1 MQTYQYGLQRRSRT
15 DNDQIMKV
23 VLTAIAS
30 VAILIVF
37 LIIVFTLSS
46 TGSALSEVGILEI
59 LFGTTWSPS
68 SGAYGAAAIIIGT
81 LLVTLGAIIVALPL
95 GLGAAIYLS
104 EIASP
109 KVRNILKPVCEIF
122 AGIPSVVYGFFG
134 LLVLLPLLQDIFPDQ
149 LVYSQSWLAA
159 SILLGIMALPT
170 VISVAEDAIHSVP
183 QSYREASLAMG
194 ATRWE
199 TTIKVVVPAAISG
212 ITAAIILGIGRAI
225 GETMAV
231 MMVAGNAA
239 VLPDPIWNIFSLIS
253 TITGILALEI
263 PEASTGDLHYSALFL
278 LAVIL
283 MVLVLVINL
292 ASRVIIKRMRRKL
305 GVEPP
310 RVPLFFKRTKP
321 RETSSMENWITEH
334 KALIV
339 QAFVYVCI
347 FVFVWMMASLF
358 VTDVLA
364 LGYAIVVTVVVF
376 ALRNV
381 FDRFNTTVKQQFAHG
396 TMTAIMVIVVA
407 ILIVILGYILI
418 NGLSVIDWEFLT
430 TSPENSG
437 RDGGIAPAIVG
448 TIELIIGTALI
459 SLPLGIF
466 TGVYLSEYAKDT
478 KFTRL
483 IREAID
489 LLNGTPSIVFGLFGL
504 AFFVRTLDFGVS
516 MVAGWFVLAFMIMP
530 VIIRTTEEALTAVP
544 HDLREASM
552 AMGASKWRTTV
563 RVVLPAAMG
572 GVMTGTIL
580 ALGRAAG
587 ETAPIMFVAAVSSA
601 TNPYASS
608 IFDSVMALPYHLYYL
623 ATHVVGSTDMQY
635 GTATVL
641 LVIVL
646 GMFLVASIIR
656 IHYNKKV
663 KW

>member
-1 MQTYQYGLQRRSRT
+1 
-15 DNDQIMKV
+15 MKT
-23 VLTAIAS
+23 VLTAVAS

-46 TGSALSEVGILEI
+46 SWTAIGDVGILDF
-59 LFGTTWSPS
+59 LFGTKWSPS
-68 SGAYGAAAIIIGT
+68 SGAYGAAAIILGT
-81 LLVTLGAIIVALPL
+81 LLVTLGAIAFAIPL
-95 GLGAAIYLS
+95 GLGAAIYIS
-104 EIASP
+104 EVANP
-109 KVRNILKPVCEIF
+109 KARNTLKLVCEIF

-134 LLVLLPLLQDIFPDQ
+134 LLVLLPILQDIFTDQ
-149 LVYSQSWLAA
+149 LVYSQSWLAG

-231 MMVAGNAA
+231 MMVTGNATIF
-239 VLPDPIWNIFSLIS
+239 PDPIWNIFSLIS
-253 TITGILALEI
+253 TITGILALEV
-263 PEASTGDLHYSALFL
+263 PEASVGDLHYSALFL
-278 LAVIL
+278 LAIVL

-292 ASRVIIKRMRRKL
+292 ASRIIIKRMKRKL

-310 RVPLFFKRTKP
+310 RQPLFFKNGLFHAPVQSTD
-321 RETSSMENWITEH
+321 WFAEH
-334 KALIV
+334 KGRIINALM
-339 QAFVYVCI
+339 YLCI
-347 FVFVWMMASLF
+347 LVFVWMMASLF
-358 VTDVLA
+358 TGDLTA
-364 LGYAIVVTVVVF
+364 LVVSIVVTAVVF
-376 ALRNV
+376 ALQV
-381 FDRFNTTVKQQFAHG
+381 TFAKVDTSLKQEIAHG
-396 TMTAIMVIVVA
+396 GLTVIMGVV
-407 ILIVILGYILI
+407 ILILVFIIGYILV
-418 NGLSVIDWEFLT
+418 NGLSAIDWEFLT
-430 TSPENSG
+430 GVPTNGG
-437 RDGGIAPAIVG
+437 RDGGIGPAIVG
-448 TIELIIGTALI
+448 TLELMAGTALI
-459 SLPLGIF
+459 ALPLGIF
-466 TGVYLSEYAKDT
+466 TGVYLAEYAKDT
-478 KFTRL
+478 KLTKL

-504 AFFVRTLDFGVS
+504 AFFVRVLDFGVS
-516 MVAGWFVLAFMIMP
+516 MVAGWFVLAVMIMP

-552 AMGASKWRTTV
+552 AMGASKWRTIV

-580 ALGRAAG
+580 SLGRAAG
-587 ETAPIMFVAAVSSA
+587 ETAPIMFVAAVSSSTA
-601 TNPYASS
+601 PYADS
-608 IFDSVMALPYHLYYL
+608 IFDSVMALPFHLYYL
-623 ATHVVGSTDMQY
+623 ATHVVGSDAMQY

-646 GMFLVASIIR
+646 GMFAIATLIR
-656 IHYNKKV
+656 NHYNKKV

>member
-1 MQTYQYGLQRRSRT
+1 
-15 DNDQIMKV
+15 MKI

-59 LFGTTWSPS
+59 LFGTRWAPS
-68 SGAYGAAAIIIGT
+68 SGAYGAAAIILGT

-134 LLVLLPLLQDIFPDQ
+134 LLVLLPLLQDMFPDQ
-149 LVYSQSWLAA
+149 LVYTQSWLAA

-239 VLPDPIWNIFSLIS
+239 VIPDPIWNIFSLIS

-263 PEASTGDLHYSALFL
+263 PEAATGDLHYSALFL

-310 RVPLFFKRTKP
+310 REPLFIKRTKP
-321 RETSSMENWITEH
+321 MEMSALDNWITEY
-334 KALIV
+334 KSLIV
-339 QAFVYVCI
+339 QAFVYICI
-347 FVFVWMMASLF
+347 FVFVWMMATLF
-358 VTDVLA
+358 VNDVLA
-364 LGYAIVVTVVVF
+364 LVYAAIVTVVVF
-376 ALRNV
+376 ALRNI
-381 FDRFNTTVKQQFAHG
+381 FDKFNTSVKQQFAHG
-396 TMTAIMVIVVA
+396 AMTAIMVIVVA
-407 ILIVILGYILI
+407 ILIVILGYIL
-418 NGLSVIDWEFLT
+418 L
-430 TSPENSG
+430 NSG
-437 RDGGIAPAIVG
+437 REGGIAPAIVG
-448 TIELIIGTALI
+448 TIELIIGTAAI

-466 TGVYLSEYAKDT
+466 TGVYLSEYARDT

-646 GMFLVASIIR
+646 GMFLAASIIR